1 MLRRL
6 NDALPGLVY
15 GILIYGVAVE
25 LIGVWF
31 VSDKLRFTT
40 GLCIGIA
47 VACGMAINMAIVLRD
62 ATDTL
67 GENRAQ
73 MKIIM
78 KSVLRYLIVV
88 VVFFVMMKF
97 DLGNIYSAFIGVIG
111 LKVSAYLQPAAH
123 KFIAKE
129 VKE

>member
-1 MLRRL
+1 M
-6 NDALPGLVY
+6 
-15 GILIYGVAVE
+15 AV
-25 LIGVWF
+25 
-31 VSDKLRFTT
+31 
-40 GLCIGIA
+40 
-47 VACGMAINMAIVLRD
+47 NMAIVLRD
-62 ATDTL
+62 AADTY
-67 GENRAQ
+67 GQNRAS

-88 VVFFVMMKF
+88 AVFFVMMKF